1 MIHDTLN
8 VKSNISDYLVTF
20 VNDLTSITQLIKQPN
35 TILCIDKNVY
45 ELYPLL
51 RSDNTYIIDSN
62 ETVKT
67 LDGCVELLNYLST
80 SHANINTKL
89 IAIGGGIVQD
99 LVSFC
104 ASIYCRGIEFILV
117 PTTLLSQA
125 DSCIGGKTSINFNDR
140 KNLIGTFYPPSSI
153 VICTKFVY
161 TLTDLDYISG
171 LGEIFKFHILQ
182 QKIQEFAINSS
193 IDNMLIDG
201 LKFKADIL
209 SRDEFDKGER
219 KFLNFGHTFGH
230 ALETISNHHIPHGI
244 AVIIGSVIAVNIS
257 IELGYNVSDYDCI
270 LSNAKQLIQQSGI
283 ELKKEWFDTNTLLE
297 ITKSDKKSTGELVMV
312 LINENGPFLEIIKNI
327 HILNIILNNT
337 YESIRLYN

>member
-1 MIHDTLN
+1 MHNILN
-8 VKSNISDYLVTF
+8 IKSKVSDYSVTF
-20 VNDLTSITQLIKQPN
+20 VNDLTSIEQLLTLPN
-35 TILCIDKNVY
+35 TVLCIDKNVY
-45 ELYPLL
+45 ELYTTLQ
-51 RSDNTYIIDSN
+51 SDNTYVIDATEN
-62 ETVKT
+62 IKT
-67 LDGCVELLNYLST
+67 LDGCVDLLNYLST
-80 SHANINTKL
+80 VKANINTKL

-104 ASIYCRGIEFILV
+104 ASVYCRGIEFILV

-140 KNLIGTFYPPSSI
+140 KNLLGTFYTPSNI
-153 VICTKFVY
+153 IICTRFVL

-182 QKIQEFAINSS
+182 QRIQEFDINSS
-193 IDNMLIDG
+193 IDKMLTDG
-201 LKFKADIL
+201 LTYKADIL

-230 ALETISNHHIPHGI
+230 ALETISNHEIPHGI
-244 AVIIGSVIAVNIS
+244 AVIIGCVIAVNIS
-257 IELGYNVSDYDCI
+257 RELGYEVADYDQI
-270 LSNAKQLIQQSGI
+270 ISTAKQLIRQSGI
-283 ELKKEWFDTNTLLE
+283 ELKQEWFDTDTLVE

-337 YESIRLYN
+337 YESIRLHN